1 MDIVEKVLSV
11 AQAIHAQFEQVKC
24 CKHQCQRLV
33 ERIQILLEPVR
44 ILKAQS
50 PKHIS
55 HHEEEL
61 LKKLLRVMREAQK
74 LVMKYTQTSW
84 IQKFLRAR
92 STSEEFVWVNE
103 SLEDIAQGLAL
114 LLQAEQKQAFL
125 EAFQA
130 KTRRRQDA
138 EDLMDD
144 RAFLDQVIAST
155 EEPKDVSGDI
165 YIDRQSVESKVD
177 WMQTLKKVNV
187 GKREDITEIERDQLT
202 FYRHLQ
208 DTESYDLYEGEY
220 LKYPVA
226 IKTFKRPLTTD
237 PAKVRDIFEKEIQTL
252 KKFESPNIL
261 RMYGICI
268 EEKDGSPCFSIVM
281 EYCKHGTLRDVLT
294 KQQHLSWEVRIRMA
308 LGAARGLYS
317 LGQSPA
323 MPQLSGFELGETE
336 SSIKRKAKKN
346 WKQVS
351 MLAYIAPENL
361 KERNYPYKRPSEIY
375 SFGIVLWEIATSK
388 IPFEGCTPQE
398 IMEKICDHHYRDP
411 VGEDCPEVLRKIIDQ
426 CRAFDPSQ
434 RPSAEGHAAPASEE
448 SSQAAE
454 SRWLPEDCQ
463 CQCNKKAKR
472 SDIVILYA
480 RTLKAL
486 DTSEQERMK
495 SSLEKEQLLRKQAE
509 LESAQSRLQL
519 QVLTDECSKLRKQV
533 QSMDLEIQH
542 LRNGVEIAPY
552 SPSLSENKSSWSI
565 WKREHKR

>member
-1 MDIVEKVLSV
+1 MDIVEKVFSV
-11 AQAIHAQFEQVKC
+11 AQVIHAQFEQVKC

-44 ILKAQS
+44 ILKAQP

-55 HHEEEL
+55 HHQEEL
-61 LKKLLRVMREAQK
+61 LKKLLRVLGEAQK

-84 IQKFLRAR
+84 IQKFLKAH
-92 STSEEFVWVNE
+92 SASEEFVWVNE
-103 SLEDIAQGLAL
+103 SLEDIAQGLSL

-125 EAFQA
+125 EAFQE
-130 KTRRRQDA
+130 KTRCRQDA

-155 EEPKDVSGDI
+155 EEPKDLSGNV

-177 WMQTLKKVNV
+177 WMQNELNQIVNV
-187 GKREDITEIERDQLT
+187 GKREDITEIKRDHIT

-294 KQQHLSWEVRIRMA
+294 KQQHLSWEIRIRMA
-308 LGAARGLYS
+308 LGAARGLYRLHWTEEKS
-317 LGQSPA
+317 RLHGCICSSKFLVA
-323 MPQLSGFELGETE
+323 GDYCVKLSGFELCETE

-346 WKQVS
+346 CKEVS

-361 KERNYPYKRPSEIY
+361 KESSYPYKSPSEIY
-375 SFGIVLWEIATSK
+375 SFGIVLWEIATSR

-398 IMEKICDHHYRDP
+398 IMEKICDHHYGDP
-411 VGEDCPEVLRKIIDQ
+411 VGEDCPEDMRKIIDQ

-434 RPSAEGHAAPASEE
+434 RPSAE
-448 SSQAAE
+448 
-454 SRWLPEDCQ
+454 
-463 CQCNKKAKR
+463 
-472 SDIVILYA
+472 
-480 RTLKAL
+480 
-486 DTSEQERMK
+486 
-495 SSLEKEQLLRKQAE
+495 
-509 LESAQSRLQL
+509 
-519 QVLTDECSKLRKQV
+519 
-533 QSMDLEIQH
+533 
-542 LRNGVEIAPY
+542 
-552 SPSLSENKSSWSI
+552 
-565 WKREHKR
+565 